1 MATIKYLMI
10 SGVYAGG
17 IIYIYILYYFFFS
30 LSLCV
35 SLQYLHMHCPARSW
49 FKTWALGGAVHGKVL
64 ENGKGAR
71 GNKHVG
77 TCGAQMA

>member
-1 MATIKYLMI
+1 MLAE
-10 SGVYAGG
+10 S
-17 IIYIYILYYFFFS
+17 YIYIILFFFS
-30 LSLCV
+30 LSLSVFLFNICICIAQPV
-35 SLQYLHMHCPARSW
+35 AGLKRGLW
-49 FKTWALGGAVHGKVL
+49 GGAVHGKVL